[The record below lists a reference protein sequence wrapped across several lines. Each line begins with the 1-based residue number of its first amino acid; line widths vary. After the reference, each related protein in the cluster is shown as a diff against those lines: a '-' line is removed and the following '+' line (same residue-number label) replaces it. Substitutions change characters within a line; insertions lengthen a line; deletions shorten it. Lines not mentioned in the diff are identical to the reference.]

1 VKIKSKNC
9 NESIAK
15 ATQERFKIGV
25 GRLPDGGRLITD
37 SSLYV
42 PHRSAMSARLA
53 ANNSAVVDQPSVGTE
68 TVVRPKAQKK
78 PKSKLPPRYH
88 VVLWDDPIHTY
99 DYVIEMMQKLF
110 HHSAIQSL
118 KIAKEVDAS
127 GRAICF
133 TTSKEVAEL
142 KRDQIQAYGNDPMS
156 SHPNNGS
163 MSASIEPAGA

>member
-1 VKIKSKNC
+1 
-9 NESIAK
+9 
-15 ATQERFKIGV
+15 
-25 GRLPDGGRLITD
+25 
-37 SSLYV
+37 
-42 PHRSAMSARLA
+42 M
-53 ANNSAVVDQPSVGTE
+53 
-68 TVVRPKAQKK
+68 
-78 PKSKLPPRYH
+78 PPRYH
-88 VVLWDDPIHTY
+88 VILWDDPIHTY

-110 HHSAIQSL
+110 HHSAIQAL
-118 KIAKEVDAS
+118 KIAQEVDAS

>member
-1 VKIKSKNC
+1 MSVRFSASK
-9 NESIAK
+9 
-15 ATQERFKIGV
+15 
-25 GRLPDGGRLITD
+25 
-37 SSLYV
+37 
-42 PHRSAMSARLA
+42 
-53 ANNSAVVDQPSVGTE
+53 SAVVDEPSVGSE
-68 TVVRPKAQKK
+68 TVVRPKATQK
-78 PKSKLPPRYH
+78 PKSKFPPRYH

-110 HHSAIQSL
+110 HHTAIQAL
-118 KIAKEVDAS
+118 KIAQEVDTS